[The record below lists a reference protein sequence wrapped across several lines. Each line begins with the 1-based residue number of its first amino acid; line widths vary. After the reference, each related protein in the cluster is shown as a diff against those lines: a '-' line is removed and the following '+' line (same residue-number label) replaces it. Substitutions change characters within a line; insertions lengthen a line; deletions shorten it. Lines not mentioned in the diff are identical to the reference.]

1 MKRLVIIEDQTAIR
15 EMLVEILR
23 LDANYQLVGE
33 AGDGQAAVQL
43 CLEANPDVCVLDAK
57 LPGLSG
63 VDILRRISKKL
74 PQMRVLVFS
83 GHENPVLVRE
93 MLEAGAHGFV
103 EKTAGLFDF
112 KKGLETVANGG
123 TYFGPAVAALLRNVV
138 ANPATSNAPDFLTDC
153 EREIL
158 QLVAESHS
166 TKGIA
171 AKLDISVK
179 TVDNHRTNL
188 MRKLNLHD
196 VASLTR
202 YALEVGLIE
211 TKKDRLKTLPGRR
224 RLPNRSKPVPSIF
237 LLMKLVPHKICLLVA
252 CAALLLTGCTH
263 TPTRPDPSA
272 TAMGPQMGDRGNAAM
287 TPISVPQNVDAPGL
301 QSRGDGF
308 DLNNQNRTALQAV
321 YFDFDRH
328 EIKQPERAKLQAAKE
343 YLDKNPTYLL
353 LLEGHCDWLGTAEY
367 NLGLGERRANA
378 AKKYLQSIGVA
389 ADKMETVSKGSL
401 EASKNA
407 DDATRTKDRR
417 VDLVV
422 VNPKTGP
429 AAL

>member
-33 AGDGQAAVQL
+33 AGDGQSAIQL
-43 CLEANPDVCVLDAK
+43 CLDTNPDVCVLDAK
-57 LPGLSG
+57 LPGLNG

-103 EKTAGLFDF
+103 EKTAGLFEF

-138 ANPATSNAPDFLTDC
+138 ANPSTGSAPDFLTDR

-158 QLVAESHS
+158 QL
-166 TKGIA
+166 A
-171 AKLDISVK
+171 AKLGISVK

-211 TKKDRLKTLPGRR
+211 PKK
-224 RLPNRSKPVPSIF
+224 
-237 LLMKLVPHKICLLVA
+237 
-252 CAALLLTGCTH
+252 
-263 TPTRPDPSA
+263 
-272 TAMGPQMGDRGNAAM
+272 
-287 TPISVPQNVDAPGL
+287 
-301 QSRGDGF
+301 
-308 DLNNQNRTALQAV
+308 
-321 YFDFDRH
+321 
-328 EIKQPERAKLQAAKE
+328 
-343 YLDKNPTYLL
+343 
-353 LLEGHCDWLGTAEY
+353 
-367 NLGLGERRANA
+367 
-378 AKKYLQSIGVA
+378 
-389 ADKMETVSKGSL
+389 TV
-401 EASKNA
+401 
-407 DDATRTKDRR
+407 
-417 VDLVV
+417 
-422 VNPKTGP
+422 
-429 AAL
+429 